1 MAWSSALPLLTVLL
15 SAVVALVGGMWALVK
30 ANRVQMAEF
39 VEVRFDAL
47 TEVMTSKFDAVD
59 ARFDIVDARF
69 DAVGARFDAVDARFD
84 GVDGQFE
91 GVDGRF
97 DGLDT
102 RLDAVDK
109 RIDGV
114 DRRIDEFRADFRA
127 LTVRVDR
134 MVEGLPP
141 LLAT

>member
-1 MAWSSALPLLTVLL
+1 MAWSSALPLLTVVL

-39 VEVRFDAL
+39 VDVRFDAL
-47 TEVMTSKFDAVD
+47 VKVMASEFDTVS
-59 ARFDIVDARF
+59 
-69 DAVGARFDAVDARFD
+69 ARFD
-84 GVDGQFE
+84 GM
-91 GVDGRF
+91 
-97 DGLDT
+97 DT
-102 RLDAVDK
+102 RLDTVDK

-114 DRRIDEFRADFRA
+114 DRRIDEFRADFRT
-127 LTVRVDR
+127 LTERVDR